1 MGKKNAPEYT
11 KHQVSVVSNQLSETK
26 LSVHGWEVEG
36 EGEVKMGEEGG
47 LKLRLFR
54 FDWGLSIYHT
64 PALSNA
70 GREKGWLRFSFHSL
84 RPINELKYNYK
95 VVITM

>member
-1 MGKKNAPEYT
+1 MSRSGKKNAPEYT

-70 GREKGWLRFSFHSL
+70 RGGERVAPFLISL
-84 RPINELKYNYK
+84 TSSYK
-95 VVITM
+95 